1 MPFCRLA
8 AHRLAG
14 SVFCCVFALASLT
27 SFSCLAASPAWQAPE
42 SSATQ
47 DDQPSQ
53 EEPVVEEKPMAK
65 EEPTAEENGGE
76 PKAQSKAEDKSKKA
90 APETTEITSESL
102 RDVSVLKGILEST
115 DATEV
120 KVDIEKWSD
129 LKISKVVDQGAVST
143 GDIILEFDTETI
155 DKAIVEAEFAL
166 KAAEFAHQLAELESK
181 SAKQSV
187 EQDMELAKHDWK
199 VAQEDYEYYKSVT
212 VPERQIDLEFSE
224 KSAGYYLEYAKDELD
239 QLTQMYTEDELTEES
254 EAIVLKRAQRS
265 VESSARSRDRSMIR
279 IARSR
284 KFEHPRR
291 DTSEEA
297 DLRRAKL
304 SFDRD
309 SVRLPIDLEKANVKL
324 AKAAFELEEKKKS
337 LDQLK
342 SDREKMAIRAPAT
355 GVLYYGKSDRGKW
368 KSPGKGSSKALE
380 IDQKID
386 AKSIVMTIIDPSEL
400 IVRCN
405 IEEESLSDFKT
416 ELVGKAKFAAIGE
429 EIVPVAIEA
438 IAQFPLADGKFDCKV
453 KLQNV
458 PLTARPGMS
467 CKAAFL
473 VYEKADA
480 LVAPKA
486 SVHSDDEGFTNY
498 VYTLGDDDDP
508 VKTEVKTGRTIDKKV
523 EILAGL
529 SKGDKI
535 LKKKPE

>member
-14 SVFCCVFALASLT
+14 SVFCCAVALVSLT
-27 SFSCLAASPAWQAPE
+27 SFSCLAASPAWQTPE

-47 DDQPSQ
+47 DDQSSQ
-53 EEPVVEEKPMAK
+53 EESVAEETPVAK
-65 EEPTAEENGGE
+65 EGE
-76 PKAQSKAEDKSKKA
+76 GETKPKAEDKSKKA
-90 APETTEITSESL
+90 VPESIEITSEPM
-102 RDVSVLKGILEST
+102 RDVNVLTGILEST
-115 DATEV
+115 AATEV
-120 KVDIEKWSD
+120 KVDVEKWSD
-129 LKISKVVDQGAVST
+129 LKISKVVDQGAVSS
-143 GDIILEFDTETI
+143 GDIILEFDTESI

-166 KAAEFAHQLAELESK
+166 KTAEFAHQLAELESK

-199 VAQEDYEYYKSVT
+199 VAQEDHEYYKSVT
-212 VPERQIDLEFSE
+212 VPERQIDLELSE
-224 KSAGYYLEYAKDELD
+224 KSAGYYLEYSQDELD

-265 VESSARSRDRSMIR
+265 VEAQTRSRDRAMIR

-291 DTSEEA
+291 DTSEDA
-297 DLRRAKL
+297 GFRRAKL

-324 AKAAFELEEKKKS
+324 AKAAFELENKKKA
-337 LDQLK
+337 LDQLN
-342 SDREKMAIRAPAT
+342 SDREKMVMRAPAT

-368 KSPGKGSSKALE
+368 KSPGKGSSNALE
-380 IDQKID
+380 IDQSID
-386 AKSIVMTIIDPSEL
+386 AKSIVMTIIDPSKL

-405 IEEESLSDFKT
+405 IEEKSLSDFKT
-416 ELVGKAKFAAIGE
+416 EMVGKAKFAALGE
-429 EIVPVAIEA
+429 DIIPVAVEA
-438 IAQFPLADGKFDCKV
+438 ISQFPLADGKFDCKV

-473 VYEKADA
+473 VYEQADA

-508 VKTEVKTGRTIDKKV
+508 VKTEVETGRTIDKKI
-523 EILAGL
+523 EILSGL
-529 SKGDKI
+529 NKGDKI

>member
-14 SVFCCVFALASLT
+14 SVFCCAFALASLT
-27 SFSCLAASPAWQAPE
+27 SFSCLAASPVWQTPE
-42 SSATQ
+42 SNATQ
-47 DDQPSQ
+47 DDQQSQ
-53 EEPVVEEKPMAK
+53 EEAVSQEKPVA
-65 EEPTAEENGGE
+65 AENGGE
-76 PKAQSKAEDKSKKA
+76 AKAKSETEKEAKKA
-90 APETTEITSESL
+90 AAETIEITSEPM
-102 RDVSVLKGILEST
+102 RDVSVLSGILEST
-115 DATEV
+115 AATEV
-120 KVDIEKWSD
+120 KVDVEKWSD

-143 GDIILEFDTETI
+143 GDIILEFDTESI

-166 KAAEFAHQLAELESK
+166 KTAEFAHQLAELESK

-199 VAQEDYEYYKSVT
+199 VAQEDNEYYKSVT

-224 KSAGYYLEYAKDELD
+224 KSAGYSLEYAQDELD

-265 VESSARSRDRSMIR
+265 VESSTRWRDRSMIR

-324 AKAAFELEEKKKS
+324 AKAAFELENKKKA
-337 LDQLK
+337 LDRLK
-342 SDREKMAIRAPAT
+342 SDREKMVIRAPAT

-380 IDQKID
+380 IDQSID

-405 IEEESLSDFKT
+405 IEEKNLSDFKT
-416 ELVGKAKFAAIGE
+416 EMAGKAKFAALGE
-429 EIVPVAIEA
+429 EIIPVAVESIS
-438 IAQFPLADGKFDCKV
+438 QFPLADGKFDCKV
-453 KLQNV
+453 KLQSV

-473 VYEKADA
+473 VYDQADA

-508 VKTEVKTGRTIDKKV
+508 VKTDVQTGRTIDKKV
-523 EILAGL
+523 EILSGL
-529 SKGDKI
+529 NKGDKI

>member
-1 MPFCRLA
+1 MSSCRLA

-166 KAAEFAHQLAELESK
+166 KTAEFAHQLAELESK

-212 VPERQIDLEFSE
+212 VP
-224 KSAGYYLEYAKDELD
+224 
-239 QLTQMYTEDELTEES
+239 
-254 EAIVLKRAQRS
+254 RAP
-265 VESSARSRDRSMIR
+265 DRS
-279 IARSR
+279 
-284 KFEHPRR
+284 
-291 DTSEEA
+291 
-297 DLRRAKL
+297 
-304 SFDRD
+304 
-309 SVRLPIDLEKANVKL
+309 
-324 AKAAFELEEKKKS
+324 
-337 LDQLK
+337 
-342 SDREKMAIRAPAT
+342 
-355 GVLYYGKSDRGKW
+355 
-368 KSPGKGSSKALE
+368 
-380 IDQKID
+380 
-386 AKSIVMTIIDPSEL
+386 
-400 IVRCN
+400 
-405 IEEESLSDFKT
+405 
-416 ELVGKAKFAAIGE
+416 
-429 EIVPVAIEA
+429 
-438 IAQFPLADGKFDCKV
+438 
-453 KLQNV
+453 
-458 PLTARPGMS
+458 
-467 CKAAFL
+467 
-473 VYEKADA
+473 
-480 LVAPKA
+480 
-486 SVHSDDEGFTNY
+486 
-498 VYTLGDDDDP
+498 
-508 VKTEVKTGRTIDKKV
+508 
-523 EILAGL
+523 
-529 SKGDKI
+529 
-535 LKKKPE
+535 